1 MNTWDTSLMKNFK
14 IVQERYNLQFRW
26 EMFNAFN
33 HPNFGMPD
41 NTVTDPNFGQIT
53 SIGPVAPRVMQGA
66 LKLSF

>member
-1 MNTWDTSLMKNFK
+1 MNTWDIGMMKNFH
-14 IVQERYNLQFRW
+14 VVEERYNLQFRW

-41 NTVTDPNFGQIT
+41 NTVGDTNFGQIT
-53 SIGPVAPRVMQGA
+53 SMGPVAPRVMQAA